1 MAIESVRSISMTPI
15 AGAIA
20 QRVFVVLAAGA
31 EVTTAGAG
39 VDVLGVTLEASPASD
54 QKSIPVT
61 CMDGSRQEVVAGA
74 AIDVSAGVVA
84 IMSNASGQ
92 AVAAT
97 STNAIVGYA
106 VTSAGAAGQVI
117 EFLATKAANVAA

>member
-1 MAIESVRSISMTPI
+1 MSTQNVRSNSLTPVS
-15 AGAIA
+15 AAVA
-20 QRVFVVLAAGA
+20 QRVFVVMATGA
-31 EVTTAGAG
+31 LVTTAGAG
-39 VDVLGVTLEASPASD
+39 ADVLGVTLEASPAND
-54 QKSIPVT
+54 QKAIPVT
-61 CMDGSRQEVVAGA
+61 CMDGSVQEVVAGA

-106 VTSAGAAGQVI
+106 ITSAGAAGQVI
-117 EFLATKAANVAA
+117 EFIATKAANVAS